1 MMLPDDAVLQIFNIQ
16 SASLRRR
23 ESATLLHI
31 QKARCQRAYEG
42 EAGCLAVL
50 AYHHVGHQC

>member
-16 SASLRRR
+16 FASLRRR

-31 QKARCQRAYEG
+31 QKAQRAYEG

-50 AYHHVGHQC
+50 AYHHMGHQC